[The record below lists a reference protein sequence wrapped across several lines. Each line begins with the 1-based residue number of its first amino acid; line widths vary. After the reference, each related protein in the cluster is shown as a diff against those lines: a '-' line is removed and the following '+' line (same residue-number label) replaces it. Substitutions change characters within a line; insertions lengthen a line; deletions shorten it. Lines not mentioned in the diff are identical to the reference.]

1 VKNSDRDDALFLY
14 AAGALEAPER
24 EDVEEWIAPALSGV
38 KEQLARAELEVA
50 RLAACQPPLA
60 PSPAVRER
68 LLARIAH
75 RAAPQ
80 ALASMPRRRGFRNA
94 LTRPAIAAGLAGILA
109 AGVAGALAFRARV
122 EREATLLEQLTSA
135 QGKVEQ
141 ANAELEAL
149 RDGEAEAQAEIADI
163 EARHRSLES
172 DLVLAGKAIM
182 VLRSDQMQSLALA
195 GTNALPGAHGRVFW
209 DWKNWYCYLHAQGF
223 APDPNRTYAVWLFT
237 EDGSAIGVGAFHP
250 DTRGEATFLAPVP
263 HDVGHV
269 IRAGVS
275 LEPDEDLGT
284 KPRGEVVMLSQAS

>member
-24 EDVEEWIAPALSGV
+24 EDVEEWIAPALPGV

-80 ALASMPRRRGFRNA
+80 ALVSMPRRRGFRNA
-94 LTRPAIAAGLAGILA
+94 LARPAIAAGLAGILA
-109 AGVAGALAFRARV
+109 AAVAGALTFRARV
-122 EREATLLEQLTSA
+122 EREATLLEQLASA
-135 QGKVEQ
+135 HGEVEQ

-149 RDGEAEAQAEIADI
+149 RDEEAEAQAEIADL
-163 EARHRSLES
+163 EVRHRSLES

-182 VLRSDQMQSLALA
+182 VLSSEQMQSLALA

-223 APDPNRTYAVWLFT
+223 ASDPSSIYAVWLFT
-237 EDGSAIGVGAFHP
+237 EDGTAIGIGTFQP
-250 DTRGEATFLAPVP
+250 DTHGEATFLAPVP

-284 KPRGEVVMLSQAS
+284 KPRGEVVMLGQAS